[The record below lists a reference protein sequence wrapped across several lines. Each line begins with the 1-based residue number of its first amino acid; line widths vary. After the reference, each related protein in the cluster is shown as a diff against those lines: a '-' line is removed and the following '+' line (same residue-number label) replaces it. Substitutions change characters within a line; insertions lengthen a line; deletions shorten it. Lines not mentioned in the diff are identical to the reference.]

1 MFWDHVYDWHDGS
14 LAQDI
19 RKLIAFRKECGIH
32 CRSKVNILKAEA
44 GVYAAQIDDRL
55 VMKIG
60 PDAFAPDETEWEY
73 AMHGDN
79 WCVWKHR

>member
-1 MFWDHVYDWHDGS
+1 M
-14 LAQDI
+14 
-19 RKLIAFRKECGIH
+19 
-32 CRSKVNILKAEA
+32 
-44 GVYAAQIDDRL
+44 YAAQIDDRL